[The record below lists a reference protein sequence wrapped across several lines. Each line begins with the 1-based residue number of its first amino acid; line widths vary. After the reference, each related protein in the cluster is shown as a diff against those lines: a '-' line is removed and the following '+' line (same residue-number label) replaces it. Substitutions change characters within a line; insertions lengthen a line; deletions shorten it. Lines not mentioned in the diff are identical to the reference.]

1 MPLVY
6 LAGAIDRAKEN
17 PEIWVEAITE
27 ALFRTWETRGP
38 TEPLMIYSPF
48 KAFHQGS
55 MGLLDKEHA
64 LHSFRI
70 NMAAVDEAD
79 LLLVHYQPGVETWG
93 TPMEVMQARAH
104 RCPVLVWFMPKVSTD
119 RLPSYLLAFA
129 DATRRGYTATA
140 KGAVDLLSQRSI
152 DVKKEE

>member
-1 MPLVY
+1 MPLIY

-27 ALFRTWETRGP
+27 ALFRAWETRGS

-48 KAFHQGS
+48 KAFHQSS
-55 MGLLDKEHA
+55 MGLLDREHA

-70 NMAAVDEAD
+70 NMAAVDEAN

-93 TPMEVMQARAH
+93 TPMEVYRARIGH
-104 RCPVLVWFMPKVSTD
+104 IPVLVWLMPKAKAEHV
-119 RLPSYLLAFA
+119 PSYLKALT
-129 DATRRGYTATA
+129 DKVRRGYTATA
-140 KGAVDLLSQRSI
+140 KGAVDMLDQRRI
-152 DVKKEE
+152 DVQEEE